1 MQARKE
7 VAFAG
12 HQIKT
17 KVILALLL
25 SSVIPLLI
33 MVYILHGYIV
43 PLPMMALGLLGAC
56 LQAFIFCV
64 LSMVYI
70 ALATEH

>member
-1 MQARKE
+1 MQSRKE

-25 SSVIPLLI
+25 SSVIPLFI

-43 PLPMMALGLLGAC
+43 PLLGQHPMVILAIQALTLFTGLLMAAGAYV
-56 LQAFIFCV
+56 I
-64 LSMVYI
+64 
-70 ALATEH
+70 